1 MYHKW
6 FISAYLTEHAVVRF
20 HPLSVCVGN
29 VGFARVHQNQNQ
41 KDHVR

>member
-1 MYHKW
+1 MYQKC
-6 FISAYLTEHAVVRF
+6 FISAYLTEHAVVRY
-20 HPLSVCVGN
+20 HPLSVCVSD